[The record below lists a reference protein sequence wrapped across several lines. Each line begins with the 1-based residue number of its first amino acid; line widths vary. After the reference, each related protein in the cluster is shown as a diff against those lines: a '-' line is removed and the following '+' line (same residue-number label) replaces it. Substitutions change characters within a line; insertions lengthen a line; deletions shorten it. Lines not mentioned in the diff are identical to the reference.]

1 MKVQKFDTKIFMAIL
16 HLLFSQLTF
25 LNSPHNLMNLSV
37 PSIRFVTLSGAEN
50 FAIIMFIMHA
60 IWSISG
66 DFPQTFVMKEFGLW
80 WDKVKN

>member
-1 MKVQKFDTKIFMAIL
+1 MLLSQFGICFHARIQLISIMKVQKFDTKIFMAIL

-37 PSIRFVTLSGAEN
+37 PSFRFVTLSGAEN

-60 IWSISG
+60 I
-66 DFPQTFVMKEFGLW
+66 
-80 WDKVKN
+80 